1 MPNPMMRLSKVNF
14 LVRPFTYG
22 LTLLAIIGSLLPPR
36 HIEQITFS
44 VSDKLIH
51 GVYYFLLTLGWL
63 HVFANQSSQ
72 KKFYVILS
80 LLLMGALLEY
90 LQALLPIG
98 RFMDPYDLLAN
109 TIGIGIGVLCS
120 RIYFKVQ

>member
-1 MPNPMMRLSKVNF
+1 MMRLSKVNF

-22 LTLLAIIGSLLPPR
+22 LTLLAIAGSLLPPR

-51 GVYYFLLTLGWL
+51 ATYYFLLTLGWL
-63 HVFANQSSQ
+63 HIFAHHSVQR
-72 KKFYVILS
+72 KIYVIIVLW
-80 LLLMGALLEY
+80 LMGALLEY

-98 RFMDPYDLLAN
+98 RYMDPYDLLAN
-109 TIGIGIGVLCS
+109 TIGIMIGAVLS
-120 RIYFKVQ
+120 RIYLKVQ

>member
-1 MPNPMMRLSKVNF
+1 MPNPMMRLSKVNY

-63 HVFANQSSQ
+63 HIFANHSSQ
-72 KKFYVILS
+72 KKIYVILS

-98 RFMDPYDLLAN
+98 RSMDSYDLLAN